1 MKEAALKILLATDL
15 TSISDAAMRYAK
27 TFLEPLNATLTL
39 LHVIEPVGGDAVFV
53 AEYDSAI
60 EEANTKLVQ
69 IRNQLDMAEGQCDMK
84 VEVGFP
90 VERIMHA
97 VKEEN
102 YSIVVMG
109 MQHDL
114 ADIDREVFGSNAYDV
129 VKHGKCA
136 VLTVPENTPF
146 KTPSRI
152 VLTVSLDTQENIYLL
167 SLLKRIARHY
177 QSSITLL
184 HVSKDEHINLE
195 HKKSA
200 AVHWL
205 KNQLEGYDYHFA
217 TVTSKNISDAIHLFV
232 EDHETDLLIMS
243 PETQG
248 FLIRLFQ
255 GSTTRKTLLHSE
267 VPLLTFP
274 LNYS

>member
-1 MKEAALKILLATDL
+1 MKETKLKILVATDL
-15 TSISDAAMRYAK
+15 TSISEAATRYAK
-27 TFLEPLNATLTL
+27 NLLAPLNATVTL
-39 LHVIEPVGGDAVFV
+39 LHVIEPVGGDTVFV

-60 EEANTKLVQ
+60 EDAKGKLAS
-69 IRNQLDMAEGQCDMK
+69 IGRDLELDDFNYM

-90 VERIMHA
+90 VERILHA
-97 VKEEN
+97 ISEEQ
-102 YSIVVMG
+102 YSIVIMG

-136 VLTVPENTPF
+136 VLTVPEKVITHE
-146 KTPSRI
+146 PSRI
-152 VLTVSLDTQENIYLL
+152 VLTVSLETDENVYLL
-167 SLLKRIARHY
+167 SLLKRLARHY
-177 QSSITLL
+177 NSSITLL
-184 HVSKDEHINLE
+184 HVSREEHVSVAQG
-195 HKKSA
+195 KSA

-205 KNQLEGYDYHFA
+205 KEQLEGYDFHFA
-217 TVTSKNISDAIHLFV
+217 TVSSKNIPEAIHLFV

-248 FLIRLFQ
+248 FLVRLFQ

-274 LNYS
+274 LDYK